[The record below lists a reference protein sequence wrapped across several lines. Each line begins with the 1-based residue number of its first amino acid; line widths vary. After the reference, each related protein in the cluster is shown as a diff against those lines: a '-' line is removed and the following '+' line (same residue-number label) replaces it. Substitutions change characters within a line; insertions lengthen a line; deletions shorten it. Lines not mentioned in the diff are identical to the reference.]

1 MCASGAFNL
10 VIQLRTDLIFLIIL
24 TCYNLS
30 DIMAINTE
38 QSKWC
43 FTMLSNKDK
52 KNFRQFASM
61 VRKKFPAAKIWAFGS
76 RVRGDATVE
85 SDLDVCVVVDKLD
98 DASDSAIMEIAWLI
112 GFENDVIIST
122 VTYSTEEFEDGPCS
136 ESGLV
141 QNILA
146 YGIAA

>member
-1 MCASGAFNL
+1 
-10 VIQLRTDLIFLIIL
+10 
-24 TCYNLS
+24 
-30 DIMAINTE
+30 
-38 QSKWC
+38 
-43 FTMLSNKDK
+43 MLSNKDK
-52 KNFRQFASM
+52 KNFHQFASK
-61 VRKKFPAAKIWAFGS
+61 VRDKFPAAKVWAYGS

-98 DASDSAIMEIAWLI
+98 DESDSAIMEIAWQI

-122 VTYSTEEFEDGPCS
+122 VTYSKEEFEDGPCS

-141 QNILA
+141 QNILD

>member
-1 MCASGAFNL
+1 
-10 VIQLRTDLIFLIIL
+10 
-24 TCYNLS
+24 
-30 DIMAINTE
+30 
-38 QSKWC
+38 
-43 FTMLSNKDK
+43 MLSNKDK
-52 KNFRQFASM
+52 KTFYQFASK
-61 VRKKFPAAKIWAFGS
+61 VRNKFPTAKIWAFGS
-76 RVRGDATVE
+76 RVSGDATVE

-98 DASDSAIMEIAWLI
+98 HESDSVIMEIAWRI

-141 QNILA
+141 QNILG

>member
-1 MCASGAFNL
+1 
-10 VIQLRTDLIFLIIL
+10 
-24 TCYNLS
+24 
-30 DIMAINTE
+30 
-38 QSKWC
+38 
-43 FTMLSNKDK
+43 MLSNKDK
-52 KNFRQFASM
+52 KLFNQFASM
-61 VRKKFPAAKIWAFGS
+61 VRDKFPAAKVWTYGS

-98 DASDSAIMEIAWLI
+98 DESDSAIIEIAWQI

-122 VTYSTEEFEDGPCS
+122 VTYSKEEFEDGPCS

-141 QNILA
+141 QNILG

>member
-1 MCASGAFNL
+1 MFSN
-10 VIQLRTDLIFLIIL
+10 RDEKIF
-24 TCYNLS
+24 S
-30 DIMAINTE
+30 
-38 QSKWC
+38 
-43 FTMLSNKDK
+43 
-52 KNFRQFASM
+52 QFAAE
-61 VRKKFPAAKIWAFGS
+61 VRKKFPAAKIWAYGS

-98 DASDSAIMEIAWLI
+98 DASDSAIMQIAWQI

-122 VTYSTEEFEDGPCS
+122 VTYSREEFEDGPCS

-141 QNILA
+141 QNILI